1 MKNCYQ
7 SNEKIIRVLQLKE
20 NAVLE
25 GRTLKKGFLALLF
38 FCPKWLRAKKASARP
53 N

>member
-25 GRTLKKGFLALLF
+25 GRALKKAF
-38 FCPKWLRAKKASARP
+38 WLYFSFAQ
-53 N
+53 NG